1 MFLIKFFKSC
11 QQSGNDVIF
20 VVEIYLEK
28 KIDQQLSTSIKKD
41 TSMLLQIVSS
51 THKNL
56 TQCIIITKKK
66 KKEKKK
72 NLKVLKKTFNS
83 MYFNVTVFL

>member
-11 QQSGNDVIF
+11 KQSGNDVIF

-28 KIDQQLSTSIKKD
+28 KIDQQFSTSIKKD

-66 KKEKKK
+66 KNNNNN
-72 NLKVLKKTFNS
+72 NLKVLKKT
-83 MYFNVTVFL
+83 